1 MNRVVRFID
10 YCDLIWVGDL
20 CYPISSRA
28 CGMELKGKV
37 GTAMSASPLFLI
49 SLVYYCDWSWLGL

>member
-28 CGMELKGKV
+28 CGMERMTTSQLAV
-37 GTAMSASPLFLI
+37 
-49 SLVYYCDWSWLGL
+49 